1 MDYRCQETVD
11 WGIIKREW
19 DGEEAGYSVILERH
33 EEGRFTVE
41 IKERGGWEYYS
52 YWKASGQVTYA
63 TLEEAQQAAEEK
75 IQQHRAAR
83 EK

>member
-1 MDYRCQETVD
+1 MQYRYQEAAD

-19 DGEEAGYSVILERH
+19 IGEEDGYCVILEKH

-41 IKERGGWEYYS
+41 IKESDGWEYYS

-63 TLEEAQQAAEEK
+63 TLEEAQQVAAEK
-75 IQQHRAAR
+75 IRQHQAESA
-83 EK
+83 K

>member
-1 MDYRCQETVD
+1 MDYRYQETVD

-19 DGEEAGYSVILERH
+19 VGEEAGYSVILERH

-52 YWKASGQVTYA
+52 Y
-63 TLEEAQQAAEEK
+63 
-75 IQQHRAAR
+75 
-83 EK
+83 